1 MSEEENLQQDGLV
14 QPQSV
19 PQDGLVQHIDQS
31 TDCSNYALTDC
42 YHLIVI
48 VNFKLLCSNLPH
60 PAYQAKSRE
69 DESHEDNHGDYHA
82 DRHLLRGRGS
92 ICMIHDKSVVIIY
105 DKKEFSIERMF
116 RPSLVFQVHYEQAG
130 ERCHLIIKHIC
141 NCGKLLSRFGCM
153 NKNWT
158 WLMSQ
163 LQLSNCSIHWQ

>member
-1 MSEEENLQQDGLV
+1 MNGETWDPTPCLRRKICSRTDSSNHSLSHRTDSSSLSFD
-14 QPQSV
+14 P
-19 PQDGLVQHIDQS
+19 S

-48 VNFKLLCSNLPH
+48 VNFKLPCSNLPH

-116 RPSLVFQVHYEQAG
+116 RPSLVFPST
-130 ERCHLIIKHIC
+130 L
-141 NCGKLLSRFGCM
+141 
-153 NKNWT
+153 
-158 WLMSQ
+158 
-163 LQLSNCSIHWQ
+163 